1 MVQLKSDEH
10 LKMFLG
16 TLHHWA
22 GIYQR
27 KGLGE
32 YDDCL
37 QEACMVYMRACD
49 EYDKNR
55 SKFNTF
61 LNVKLKTNMY
71 DMLRKNKKDI
81 EYVSLD
87 SDEEFLETIL
97 DYSEGFSNPEDLND
111 VGVIIGL
118 RYRGYGMQTIADL
131 LGVSRQTVYRWLEKE
146 KDNLKDNS

>member
-10 LKMFLG
+10 LTMFLG

-27 KGLGE
+27 NGLGE

-49 EYDKNR
+49 EYDKKR

-71 DMLRKNKKDI
+71 DMLREKKKDI

-87 SDEEFLETIL
+87 SDEELL
-97 DYSEGFSNPEDLND
+97 DTVLDDNEGFSYPKDLGI
-111 VGVIIGL
+111 VIGL
-118 RYRGYGMQTIADL
+118 RYRGYTMQGIAEL
-131 LGVSRQTVYRWLEKE
+131 LGVTRQTVYRWFEKE
-146 KDNLKDNS
+146 KDNLKDND